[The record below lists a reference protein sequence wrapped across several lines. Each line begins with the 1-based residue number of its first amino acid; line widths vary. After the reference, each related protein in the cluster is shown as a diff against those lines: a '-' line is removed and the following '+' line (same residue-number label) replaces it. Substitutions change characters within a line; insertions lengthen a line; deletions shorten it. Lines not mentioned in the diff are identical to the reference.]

1 VHESVLVPVLPNV
14 TLEGERV
21 QLRPVLGEM
30 PVVSVTIP
38 VNPWILVTNT
48 VEIPDAPA
56 FTMTLVGLTVT
67 EKSWTVTAKFAE
79 WESTPLVPVTDTV

>member
-1 VHESVLVPVLPNV
+1 VLPNV

-30 PVVSVTIP
+30 PVVSVTVP
-38 VNPWILVTNT
+38 VNPWILVTKT

-56 FTMTLVGLTVT
+56 FTMTLAGLVAT
-67 EKSWTVTAKFAE
+67 EKSWTVTATFAE
-79 WESTPLVPVTDTV
+79 WESTPLVPLTVTV

>member
-21 QLRPVLGEM
+21 QVRPVLGEM
-30 PVVSVTIP
+30 PVVSVTVP
-38 VNPWILVTNT
+38 VNPWIFVTNT

-56 FTMTLVGLTVT
+56 FTMTLAGLPVT
-67 EKSWTVTAKFAE
+67 EKSWTVTATFAE
-79 WESTPLVPVTDTV
+79 WESTPLVPVTVTL